1 MMEKNETV
9 ERFYEGL
16 AKASDRARQLAK
28 AQKNKMW
35 LQVAINLDELRSK
48 GEVMYRGHQL
58 SRQDA
63 LNITDAI
70 ISKTVN

>member
-1 MMEKNETV
+1 MMEKNETI
-9 ERFYEGL
+9 ERFNEGL
-16 AKASDRARQLAK
+16 CKASDRARQLAK

-48 GEVMYRGHQL
+48 GMTMYNGHQL

-63 LNITDAI
+63 LDIADAI
-70 ISKTVN
+70 VSKTAH